1 MERLD
6 RLAARR
12 RVEDEARSLAPALD
26 LDPEFAVEASSFPEQ
41 VDDDS
46 SALAM
51 AEVAIGG

>member
-12 RVEDEARSLAPALD
+12 RVEDEARSLAPVLD

-51 AEVAIGG
+51 ADVAIGG